1 MPTLQEEVKKQIK
14 TPVHPLKEEE
24 ALKLALKAKLT
35 KKEFKLLNAWATQS
49 DLDTLRQKLKLDDA
63 RYEELSQKLI
73 KKLNREKVKQA
84 ICE

>member
-1 MPTLQEEVKKQIK
+1 MSTLQEEIKKYIK
-14 TPVHPLKEEE
+14 ILVHPLKEEE
-24 ALKLALKAKLT
+24 ALRLALKAKLT

-49 DLDTLRQKLKLDDA
+49 DLDSLRQKLKLDDA

-73 KKLNREKVKQA
+73 KKLNQEKVKQA

>member
-1 MPTLQEEVKKQIK
+1 MSTLQEEIKKHIK
-14 TPVHPLKEEE
+14 ILVHPLKEEE

-49 DLDTLRQKLKLDDA
+49 DLDALRQKLKLDDT

-73 KKLNREKVKQA
+73 KKLNQEKVKQA
-84 ICE
+84 ICD